1 MCGRRAVLETHA
13 ASAYFGHAMERLKD
27 LERTQL
33 PQIQAAAKLCA
44 DSIRRGGLVFL
55 FGSGHSRFLCE
66 EMAPRQGCFVGF
78 VPMTH
83 TGLSTYADVVG
94 PNGLRPMLFLERYE
108 GYAERVLEGYYFGPH
123 DAMIVI
129 STSGIRPVVVEM
141 AQNSKR
147 RGLPVIAILSV
158 EHCRNATPTHSSGQK
173 LIDVADIA
181 IDNHCPPG
189 DCTLEIKG
197 LDWRTGPLSTVS
209 GAMIIN
215 MLRCETAELLLRSG
229 YKPTMLPSHQFSNNH
244 DAEEQAERY
253 YTDYRRSLARLYS
266 A

>member
-1 MCGRRAVLETHA
+1 MFETHA
-13 ASAYFGHAMERLKD
+13 GSIYFADAMERLKD

-33 PQIQAAAKLCA
+33 PQIQAAARVCA
-44 DSIRRGGLVFL
+44 ESIRQGGLVFL
-55 FGSGHSRFLCE
+55 FGSGHSRFLCD

-78 VPMTH
+78 VPMGH

-108 GYAERVLEGYYFGPH
+108 GYAERILEGYRFGPH
-123 DAMIVI
+123 DAIIVI
-129 STSGIRPVVVEM
+129 STSGVRPVVVEM

-147 RGLPVIAILSV
+147 RGLSVIAILSV
-158 EHCRNATPTHSSGQK
+158 EHCSSAVPAHSSGQK
-173 LIDVADIA
+173 LIDVADVVV
-181 IDNHCPPG
+181 DNRCPPG
-189 DCTLEIKG
+189 DCMVELEG

-215 MLRCETAELLLRSG
+215 MLRCETAELLLRAG
-229 YKPTMLPSHQFSNNH
+229 YKPTMLPSHQFTGNH
-244 DAEEQAERY
+244 DAEEQLERY
-253 YTDYRRSLARLYS
+253 YRDYRRSVARLYS

>member
-1 MCGRRAVLETHA
+1 MFETHA
-13 ASAYFGHAMERLKD
+13 ASVYFTHAIERLMD

-33 PQIQAAAKLCA
+33 PNIQGAAKVCA
-44 DSIRRGGLVFL
+44 ESIRHGGLVFL
-55 FGSGHSRFLCE
+55 FGSGHSRFLCD

-78 VPMTH
+78 VPMAH

-108 GYAERVLEGYYFGPH
+108 GYSERILEGYRFVPQ
-123 DAMIVI
+123 DAIIVI
-129 STSGIRPVVVEM
+129 STSCIRPVVVEM

-147 RGLPVIAILSV
+147 RGLPVIAIVSV
-158 EHCRNATPTHSSGQK
+158 EHCRNATPAHSSGQK
-173 LIDVADIA
+173 LIDVADIV
-181 IDNHCPPG
+181 IDNRCPPG
-189 DCTLEIKG
+189 DCMVELDG

-215 MLRCETAELLLRSG
+215 MLRCETAELLLRAG
-229 YKPTMLPSHQFSNNH
+229 YKPTMLPSHQFTSNQST
-244 DAEEQAERY
+244 EEQSERY
-253 YTDYRRSLARLYS
+253 YTEYRRSLARLYS